1 MLNEHEIEKIANR
14 IVEVF
19 EPDKLV
25 LFGSYAVG
33 KQTDQS
39 DLDFLVIKDT
49 NVPKSQRLVGLKRKI
64 DFYVPLDIIVLTPE
78 EVKVSIADSSSF
90 IARVLREGRVLYG

>member
-1 MLNEHEIEKIANR
+1 MLNEHEIENIADC

>member
-1 MLNEHEIEKIANR
+1 MLDEHEIEKIANR

-25 LFGSYAVG
+25 LFGSDAVG

-39 DLDFLVIKDT
+39 DLDFLMIKDT
-49 NVPKSQRLVGLKRKI
+49 NVPESKG
-64 DFYVPLDIIVLTPE
+64 
-78 EVKVSIADSSSF
+78 
-90 IARVLREGRVLYG
+90 